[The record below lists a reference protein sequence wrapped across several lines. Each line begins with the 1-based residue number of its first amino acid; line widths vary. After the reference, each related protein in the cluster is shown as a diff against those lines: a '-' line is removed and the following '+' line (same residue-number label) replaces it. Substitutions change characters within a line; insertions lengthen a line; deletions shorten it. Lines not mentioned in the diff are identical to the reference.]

1 MPYLDPRDRR
11 AWEMYV
17 ALVAAQYT
25 HQDFNLSE
33 YKTFASLFNVVSEA
47 YLLADAFEQG
57 RRHQNAPPEDDAEL
71 EKRISRFTRN
81 VGELQDPLRDALPEQ
96 EPEQERR
103 ANQGRKAK
111 SLEESVTK
119 QKGRHT
125 RIGLSKDRET

>member
-33 YKTFASLFNVVSEA
+33 YKTFASLFDVVSEA

-71 EKRISRFTRN
+71 EKRISKFTKQLP
-81 VGELQDPLRDALPEQ
+81 ELQDPLRETLPNQ
-96 EPEQERR
+96 EQERR
-103 ANQGRKAK
+103 EGHGRKAG
-111 SLEESVTK
+111 SQEESAPK
-119 QKGRHT
+119 RKGRHAH
-125 RIGLSKDRET
+125 IGLPEERAT

>member
-33 YKTFASLFNVVSEA
+33 YKTFASLFDVVSEA
-47 YLLADAFEQG
+47 YLLADTFEQG

-71 EKRISRFTRN
+71 EKRISRFTRQLPD
-81 VGELQDPLRDALPEQ
+81 LQDPLRETLPYQEQ
-96 EPEQERR
+96 QRHDV
-103 ANQGRKAK
+103 QGRKANP
-111 SLEESVTK
+111 LEASAAK
-119 QKGRHT
+119 RKGRHT
-125 RIGLSKDRET
+125 HIGLSEGREI